1 MLISYV
7 LGLGFPSNLSLST
20 KLRSH
25 GSCPRERLQSH
36 LVGLPALER
45 GGATTFCLRHLP
57 QVCSAL
63 PCMSDCDPPCS
74 TKTHAL
80 PRTCSRFVRH
90 EPCTL
95 STCSR
100 VRFMCVSAQ
109 VCIQG
114 GFEDQFST
122 AGDAAASKHGFWLL
136 MKVRPK
142 ICILHNKFIARPF
155 SRFTCGMAQVCIQ
168 EAFDLLFSTVR
179 GAPASRFGF
188 WLLAQVRQEPVCQ
201 PSMHPPA
208 PR

>member
-1 MLISYV
+1 M
-7 LGLGFPSNLSLST
+7 
-20 KLRSH
+20 
-25 GSCPRERLQSH
+25 
-36 LVGLPALER
+36 GLPALER

-74 TKTHAL
+74 AKTHAL

-100 VRFMCVSAQ
+100 VRFTCVSAQ
-109 VCIQG
+109 VCIQS
-114 GFEDQFST
+114 GFEGQFST

-142 ICILHNKFIARPF
+142 ICILHKHYKNTLGVTPRVTPSCGVTPGVIDYSRGVTRERSNCEEESYVIAWTSNCTHFELRITYTRYSVRAPTVHPSY
-155 SRFTCGMAQVCIQ
+155 SRELLPGSTWQHQ
-168 EAFDLLFSTVR
+168 DLALHHYT
-179 GAPASRFGF
+179 G
-188 WLLAQVRQEPVCQ
+188 
-201 PSMHPPA
+201 
-208 PR
+208 